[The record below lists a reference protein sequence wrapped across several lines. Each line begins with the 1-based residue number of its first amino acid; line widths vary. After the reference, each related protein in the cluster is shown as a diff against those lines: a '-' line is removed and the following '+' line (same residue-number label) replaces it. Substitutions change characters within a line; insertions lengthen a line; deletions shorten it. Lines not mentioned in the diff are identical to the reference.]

1 MSAGIRIDNKYGGEY
16 LYISTYRRQRAEGI
30 CCAGRPATAAAG

>member
-16 LYISTYRRQRAEGI
+16 LYIRRRWAEGI
-30 CCAGRPATAAAG
+30 CCAVRSATASAAAG